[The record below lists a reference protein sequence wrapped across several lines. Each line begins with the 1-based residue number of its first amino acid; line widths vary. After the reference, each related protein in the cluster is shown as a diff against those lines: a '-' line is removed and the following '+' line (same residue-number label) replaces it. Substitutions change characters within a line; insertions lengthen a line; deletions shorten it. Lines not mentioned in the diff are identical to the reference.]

1 MKKFKFL
8 SFILAVSF
16 VVASTFD
23 VHAQRDNDDYE
34 DEADREAD
42 EYWAEDGRKGLYA
55 GIYLGAFFSNPYS
68 ARLYDGYG
76 FDLDGNP
83 NSFANS
89 FMNRKINFEL
99 SQQSFGGD
107 QVAEQLGVAP
117 GEWSFDESDMPT
129 NLKYNIAFAFGLQG
143 RYHVNNKDVFLF
155 NMNFMRL
162 TVNGQYTITTTAS
175 APVGE
180 LLPQNAIRTFGIR
193 GEEQRIMF
201 QIGYQRILGNNET
214 FNWLI
219 EAGVDLTLSKF
230 ERNEAQLGNLV
241 IDLTT
246 FYNQFGFQEIAARN
260 LTGAAV
266 GAFAGFG
273 GQVEAGEKW
282 VMQLVY
288 NPLFQKVA
296 LGTDTKYGLHHS
308 VGLRAI
314 YQL

>member
-1 MKKFKFL
+1 MQKITLL
-8 SFILAVSF
+8 SYLLVTVFIIGFVSDT
-16 VVASTFD
+16 S
-23 VHAQRDNDDYE
+23 AQRNKEYE
-34 DEADREAD
+34 DDADREAD
-42 EYWAEDGRKGLYA
+42 NYWAADGRKGLYA

-99 SQQSFGGD
+99 SNTAFGGD
-107 QVAEQLGVAP
+107 QVAEQLGVQP
-117 GEWSFDESDMPT
+117 GEWNFDESDMPT

-143 RYHVNNKDVFLF
+143 RYHLNNNDVFLF

-162 TVNGQYTITTTAS
+162 TVNGQYTITTTSS

-180 LLPQNAIRTFGIR
+180 FLPQNAIRTFGIR

-201 QIGYQRILGNNET
+201 QIGYQRILGNNAT

-230 ERNEAQLGNLV
+230 ERNEAQLGNLI

-246 FYNQFGFQEIAARN
+246 FYNQFGFQDIAARN

-282 VMQLVY
+282 VLQLVY

-296 LGTDTKYGLHHS
+296 LGSDTKYGLHHS
-308 VGLRAI
+308 IGLRAI

>member
-1 MKKFKFL
+1 MKKIKWLTFL
-8 SFILAVSF
+8 FVSVFIIGSVTS
-16 VVASTFD
+16 
-23 VHAQRDNDDYE
+23 VHAQRDDDDY

-99 SQQSFGGD
+99 AQQSFGGD

-117 GEWSFDESDMPT
+117 GEWNFDESDMPT

-143 RYHVNNKDVFLF
+143 RYHLNNNDVFLF

-162 TVNGQYTITTTAS
+162 TVNGQYTITTSSS

-180 LLPQNAIRTFGIR
+180 LLPQNAVRTFGIR
-193 GEEQRIMF
+193 GQEQRIMF

-230 ERNEAQLGNLV
+230 EKNEAQLGNLV

-246 FYNQFGFQEIAARN
+246 FYNQFGFQDIAARN

-273 GQVEAGEKW
+273 GQVEAGDKW